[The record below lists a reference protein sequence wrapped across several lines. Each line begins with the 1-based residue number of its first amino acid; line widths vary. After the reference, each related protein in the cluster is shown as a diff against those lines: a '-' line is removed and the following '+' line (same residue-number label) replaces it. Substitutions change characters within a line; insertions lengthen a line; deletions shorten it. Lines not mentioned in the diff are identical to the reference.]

1 MARLSLSL
9 FFGGALDMDDGFGSC
24 LPCPPP
30 SLPTAKKDGE
40 YKYYYRGCRERKPR
54 RKTFRLGQNGWNIQ
68 IGKKRRTGRSL
79 KNNFW
84 KWSRASSVFSLELS
98 FPYQIGRFF
107 LDERANRPRMFSL
120 SLSYKPRTEARR
132 EWEGGTEG
140 EWNLCHAHI
149 LPLLPFSCAVSSYSS
164 NGAKETE
171 KEERRRGK
179 LQLRGNTT
187 KRTSGGGGHGM
198 EWKRGRS
205 PPPPLSLPPYS
216 SEAACGRS
224 HPSSSPSL
232 PFSVLLSVS

>member
-1 MARLSLSL
+1 MCPSKKETRTISCSHHRQRRLSLPLSFWGVEEWRGSPSL
-9 FFGGALDMDDGFGSC
+9 SFLGVLWTWTMDLGLAF
-24 LPCPPP
+24 LFPP

-171 KEERRRGK
+171 KEEEEEEGEV
-179 LQLRGNTT
+179 T
-187 KRTSGGGGHGM
+187 
-198 EWKRGRS
+198 
-205 PPPPLSLPPYS
+205 
-216 SEAACGRS
+216 A
-224 HPSSSPSL
+224 
-232 PFSVLLSVS
+232 